1 MSSDLPTT
9 PSPVAA
15 EKRRPGRR
23 ALRIFL
29 FAVGVGLLATILAV
43 VGWKPIAENLA
54 AIGWWFAVLV
64 LLYAFVELTFAYG
77 WKVIIGRRRGG
88 PVTFG
93 ETFAAYLASSSVNY
107 FTAVGGEPIRASLLA
122 GKIGYSRALATATV
136 HRHAEM
142 TSQFIYLLLGA
153 GLTLAH
159 FHLPALLR
167 WSALGSLVLFGA
179 VILWMTVALRRG
191 AFVAILDR
199 VSRGPL
205 KGLERFRPAAA
216 KLDAGIGE
224 IYQRRQ
230 EHFLESVVWCFPGWC
245 GGLLETYIIMRL
257 LSPKAGFYEAVA
269 IETLA
274 MLVNTALFFIPAR
287 IGTAE
292 GVRAAL
298 WVLVGFTAAQ
308 GIAYGLVRRAREL
321 IWLVPGVV
329 ILLKRHVLDIRHMH
343 LTAGPGLA
351 EESR

>member
-1 MSSDLPTT
+1 MSSDAP
-9 PSPVAA
+9 PASSPAA
-15 EKRRPGRR
+15 ADKRRSGRR

-29 FAVGVGLLATILAV
+29 FAIGVGVLAAILAV
-43 VGWKPIAENLA
+43 VGWRPVAANLEM
-54 AIGWWFAVLV
+54 IGWWFPVLV
-64 LLYAFVELTFAYG
+64 LLYAFVELAFAYG
-77 WKVIIGRRRGG
+77 WKVIIGRRRDG
-88 PVTFG
+88 PVTFA

-167 WSALGSLVLFGA
+167 WAALGSLVLFGA
-179 VILWMTVALRRG
+179 VILWMTIALRRG
-191 AFVAILDR
+191 AFGALLDR
-199 VSRGPL
+199 VARGPL
-205 KGLERFRPAAA
+205 KSLTRFRTAAG
-216 KLDAGIGE
+216 KLDERIGE

-230 EHFLESVVWCFPGWC
+230 EHFLESVAWCFPGWC
-245 GGLLETYIIMRL
+245 GGILETYIIMRL
-257 LSPKAGFYEAVA
+257 LSPKAGFFEAVA
-269 IETLA
+269 VETLA

-298 WVLVGFTAAQ
+298 WVMVGFTAAQ
-308 GIAYGLVRRAREL
+308 GIAYGLVRRAREIVWL
-321 IWLVPGVV
+321 IPGVV
-329 ILLKRHVLDIRHMH
+329 VLLKRHVLDIRHMQ
-343 LTAGPGLA
+343 LTTGPGLA
-351 EESR
+351 EESQ